1 MKKALYLIGGINL
14 GILLLCSLSDAN
26 SVNDYFVT
34 MGILSFIVSLG
45 NLIIGVLLLLVSIAN
60 KDIVPY
66 GKACLLSAGVLLL
79 CGFTLCSTFQAH
91 IGHM

>member
-1 MKKALYLIGGINL
+1 LKKALYIIGGINL
-14 GILLLCSLSDAN
+14 GILLLFSFSDAH
-26 SVNDYFVT
+26 SVNDYFVM

-45 NLIIGVLLLLVSIAN
+45 NLILGIILLVIGLASKEAI
-60 KDIVPY
+60 PF

-79 CGFTLCSTFQAH
+79 CGFTLCSTFRAH